1 MAWKVD
7 LRDDSDAESRGIGD
21 DVFHL
26 ILSVVAAVADAVV
39 AAPVLLD
46 DGAVPERADLGELRV
61 LLDLHPPAL
70 VIGKMPVEAVELVDG
85 HDVQIPLNLLDRE
98 EMPGAV
104 KVHSPVG
111 EARLVL
117 DLHAREEELLGRIRL
132 AAEHLDTREL
142 LKGLNGIE
150 ETVERGGF
158 DHAATLVDGD

>member
-1 MAWKVD
+1 M
-7 LRDDSDAESRGIGD
+7 
-21 DVFHL
+21 
-26 ILSVVAAVADAVV
+26 
-39 AAPVLLD
+39 
-46 DGAVPERADLGELRV
+46 
-61 LLDLHPPAL
+61 
-70 VIGKMPVEAVELVDG
+70 
-85 HDVQIPLNLLDRE
+85 
-98 EMPGAV
+98 
-104 KVHSPVG
+104 HSPVG